1 MVRSSPLAVPT
12 RVCLLFVAVSCS
24 FFAFAADTP
33 TPTPPKKGA
42 DLWSLKPV
50 MRPSLPTGVTAS
62 ANPIDAFIARKLKEK
77 ALRSSGAA
85 DKQMLLRRVYINLI
99 GIPPSPAEQQ
109 AFQDDSSPDAYEK
122 VVDRL
127 LVNEQYGVRYGRHWL
142 DVLRYADADERMPA
156 APGIHL
162 WRDWVISSL
171 NSDLPYDQFVRAQLT
186 GYRTNARTL
195 MTATGYRSKV
205 EPRTDDL
212 FALGFLAR
220 GDVIRDNHE
229 VGELPIT
236 AVETVSTAF
245 MGMTVGC
252 AKCHDHMYDPIKQ
265 KDFYSMKALFDPLV
279 VKKVSLASPAEVTAH
294 GKAMDEYEVKR
305 SAIQASIDALAG
317 PFEKKL
323 YDERVAMTPPNV
335 RAIVRKAEKDRTA
348 AEQKIA
354 DDYFPVL
361 RIDSGPLKESMPAD
375 VAQQY
380 TALTRKLNQEARR
393 PADLP
398 ATWIVE
404 VDGKRETEKSYILTS
419 GDVERP
425 EKNHEVQ
432 PGWPFAPAKIDFR
445 NGRVDAFAEW
455 LTAPENPF
463 FARVAVNRL
472 WQWSFG
478 QGLQKTSSDFGKLGG
493 APSNQPLL
501 DWLASEFVAKGY
513 SMKAV
518 TRLIVTSDAYK
529 RSSEAPADMIT
540 SNNKID
546 PGNDYFWR
554 FNLQRLEAEPIWD
567 SILSAAG
574 DLDLS
579 IGGKSFDPSP
589 QQGGRGGGGG
599 GGGRNGPAADTRMNR
614 RGAYMLRGY
623 SPNRDMVPNF
633 LSAFDVDDGRVPCPL
648 RTQTVTAPQSL
659 FMMNNDVIEAASKKL
674 ADRAS
679 KVASGDLTQALDLEY
694 KLTLSRSPSAAEK
707 DHALTFVNSDPD
719 KLKSLAWILLNLD
732 EFMYVR

>member
-1 MVRSSPLAVPT
+1 VLVPIRSCVVLGLFSCCISAV
-12 RVCLLFVAVSCS
+12 
-24 FFAFAADTP
+24 AADTP
-33 TPTPPKKGA
+33 PPVKQKKDA
-42 DLWSLKPV
+42 QLWSLAPV
-50 MRPSLPTGVTAS
+50 VRPGIPPGNTKA
-62 ANPIDAFIARKLKEK
+62 ANPIDAFVTAKLKEK
-77 ALRSSGAA
+77 SLRSTGPA
-85 DKQMLLRRVYINLI
+85 DKVTLLRRLYINLI
-99 GIPPSPAEQQ
+99 GIPPSPAEQD
-109 AFQDDSSPDAYEK
+109 AFLKDSSPDAYEN
-122 VVDRL
+122 VVDHL
-127 LVNEQYGVRYGRHWL
+127 LANEQYGVRYGRHWL
-142 DVLRYADADERMPA
+142 DVLRYADADERMLA
-156 APGIHL
+156 APGIHM
-162 WRDWVISSL
+162 WRDWVISAL
-171 NSDLPYDQFVRAQLT
+171 NKDLPYDQFVRVQLT
-186 GYRTNARTL
+186 GYRTDARTQ
-195 MTATGYRSKV
+195 MSATGYRSKV
-205 EPRTDDL
+205 EPRPEDM

-265 KDFYSMKALFDPLV
+265 RAFYSMKALFDPLV
-279 VKKVSLASPAEVTAH
+279 VKKVTLASPAEIASH

-317 PFEKKL
+317 PYEKKL
-323 YDERVAMTPPNV
+323 YDERVAMTPPDV
-335 RAIVRKAEKDRTA
+335 RVIIRKAEKDRTP

-361 RIDSGPLKESMPAD
+361 RIDSGPLKESMPPE
-375 VAQQY
+375 VAEKY
-380 TALTRKLNQEARR
+380 TGLTRKLNQEARR

-404 VDGKRETEKSYILTS
+404 VDGKREAEKSYILTS

-425 EKNHEVQ
+425 EKDREVQ
-432 PGWPFAPAKIDFR
+432 PGWPFAPANVDLR

-455 LTAPENPF
+455 LTAANNPF

-478 QGLQKTSSDFGKLGG
+478 EGLQKTASDFGKLGG
-493 APSNQPLL
+493 APSNRELL

-513 SMKAV
+513 SMKAL

-529 RSSEAPADMIT
+529 RSSEASAEMIT
-540 SNNKID
+540 SNNKVD
-546 PGNDYFWR
+546 PGNSYFWR
-554 FNLQRLEAEPIWD
+554 FNLQRLEAEPLWD

-579 IGGKSFDPSP
+579 VGGKSFDPSP
-589 QQGGRGGGGG
+589 QAGPR
-599 GGGRNGPAADTRMNR
+599 GGGRNNASVADTRMNR
-614 RGAYMLRGY
+614 RGAYMVRGY
-623 SPNRDMVPNF
+623 SPNRDIVPNF
-633 LSAFDVDDGRVPCPL
+633 LTAFDVDDGRVPCPL

-659 FMMNNDVIEAASKKL
+659 FMMNSDAIDAASVKL
-674 ADRAS
+674 ADRSSKAS
-679 KVASGDLTQALDLEY
+679 SGDLAQAVDLEY
-694 KLTLSRSPSAAEK
+694 QLTLSRTPSSAEK
-707 DHALTFVNSDPD
+707 DSALTFVNSDPA

-732 EFMYVR
+732 EFIYVR

>member
-1 MVRSSPLAVPT
+1 
-12 RVCLLFVAVSCS
+12 VAVAFRTCTLFAVVSCCCIS
-24 FFAFAADTP
+24 ALGADAPKP
-33 TPTPPKKGA
+33 TPSKKNE
-42 DLWSLKPV
+42 DLWSLRPV
-50 MRPSLPTGVTAS
+50 TRPPVPFGLTKSP
-62 ANPIDAFIARKLKEK
+62 NPVDAFIAAKFKQK
-77 ALRSSGAA
+77 ALQSTGPA
-85 DKQMLLRRVYINLI
+85 DKLTLLRRIYMNLI
-99 GIPPSPAEQQ
+99 GIPPSPAEQE
-109 AFQDDSSPDAYEK
+109 AFLKDSSADAYER
-122 VVDRL
+122 VVDFL
-127 LVNEQYGVRYGRHWL
+127 LANEQYGVRYGRHWL
-142 DVLRYADADERMPA
+142 DVLRYADADERMLA
-156 APGIHL
+156 APGMHM
-162 WRDWVISSL
+162 WREWLISSL
-171 NSDLPYDQFVRAQLT
+171 NHDLPYDQFVRVQLT
-186 GYRTNARTL
+186 GYRTNTRTQ
-195 MTATGYRSKV
+195 MSATGFRSKV
-205 EPRTDDL
+205 EPRPEDM

-279 VKKVSLASPAEVTAH
+279 VKKVTLASPSEIAAH
-294 GKAMDEYEVKR
+294 GKAVDEYEAKR
-305 SAIQASIDALAG
+305 SVIQGSIDALAA
-317 PFEKKL
+317 PYEKKL
-323 YDERVAMTPPNV
+323 YDERVAMTPPDV
-335 RAIVRKAEKDRTA
+335 QAIVRKAEKDRTP

-361 RIDSGPLKESMPAD
+361 RIDSGPLKESMPPD
-375 VAQQY
+375 VAQNY
-380 TALTRKLNQEARR
+380 GELTKRLNQEARR

-404 VDGKRETEKSYILTS
+404 VDGKREAEKSYILTS

-432 PGWPFAPAKIDFR
+432 PGWPFAPKNIDFR
-445 NGRVDAFAEW
+445 NGRVEAFAEW
-455 LTAPENPF
+455 LTAADNPL

-478 QGLQKTSSDFGKLGG
+478 EGLQKTASDFGKLGG
-493 APSNQPLL
+493 SPSNRELL

-529 RSSEAPADMIT
+529 RSSDAPADMIA

-554 FNLQRLEAEPIWD
+554 SNLQRLEAEPIWD

-579 IGGKSFDPSP
+579 VGGKSFDPSP
-589 QQGGRGGGGG
+589 QAGGRGGG
-599 GGGRNGPAADTRMNR
+599 RNAVAADTRTNR
-614 RGAYMLRGY
+614 RGAYMVRGY
-623 SPNRDMVPNF
+623 SPNRDIVPNF

-659 FMMNNDVIEAASKKL
+659 FMMNNAAIEAASAKL
-674 ADRAS
+674 ADRARG
-679 KVASGDLTQALDLEY
+679 AGDLAQAVDLEY
-694 KLTLSRSPSAAEK
+694 QLTLSRLPSATEK
-707 DHALTFVNSDPD
+707 DNALTFVNNDSA
-719 KLKSLAWILLNLD
+719 KLKSLAWVLLNLD